1 MEAEVTS
8 PHDGVT
14 IRAIA
19 PAETETARA
28 LLLANG
34 WERGVASRAEFER
47 LLARS
52 PLALVAIEQAQVIGF
67 LRALTDGMSNGYLS
81 MLVVAATHRRRGVG
95 RALVQAAMGSDRR
108 LTWVLRAGR
117 EGVAGFYERIGFAH
131 SQVAMERPGDRA
143 APPPAEP
150 ATPEDVAR
158 AFWRLM
164 ASNDFESVRSVLA
177 DDFVLEW
184 PQSAERIRG
193 GANFAR
199 MNAEYPAH
207 GPWQFRIERLVA
219 QGTSVVTEVAITDG
233 VQRATAISFFEVA
246 AGRIARL
253 TEYWPEPYAAPANRR
268 HLTEPMA

>member
-1 MEAEVTS
+1 MEGEVS
-8 PHDGVT
+8 APT

-19 PAETETARA
+19 PDEFEAARE
-28 LLLANG
+28 LLRTNG
-34 WERGVASRAEFER
+34 WDRGVATAEEFER

-52 PLALVAIEQAQVIGF
+52 QVALVALHDDGKVIGF

-81 MLVVAATHRRRGVG
+81 MLVVEEAHRGRGVG
-95 RALVQAAMGSDRR
+95 RALVRAAMRGDRR

-117 EGVAGFYERIGFAH
+117 DGVAGFYEKIGFAR
-131 SQVAMERPGDRA
+131 SQVAMERPGQRD

-150 ATPEDVAR
+150 GAPEDVVR
-158 AFWRLM
+158 AFWRRM
-164 ASNDFESVRSVLA
+164 ASNDFESVRAVLA

-184 PQSAERIRG
+184 PQSRERIRG

-199 MNAEYPAH
+199 MNAEYPAL
-207 GPWQFRIERLVA
+207 GPWTFRIDRLVA
-219 QGTSVVTEVAITDG
+219 QGTGVVTEVAISDG

-246 AGRIARL
+246 GGRIVRL
-253 TEYWPEPYAAPANRR
+253 TEYWPEPYPAPADRS

>member
-1 MEAEVTS
+1 MTRTPA
-8 PHDGVT
+8 GVT

-19 PAETETARA
+19 APGEAEAARA

-34 WERGVASRAEFER
+34 WERRVGSAGEFAQ

-52 PLALVAIEQAQVIGF
+52 PLALVAVEQGQVVGF
-67 LRALTDGMSNGYLS
+67 LRALTDGLSNGYLS
-81 MLVVAATHRRRGVG
+81 MLVVAQAHRRRGIG
-95 RALVQAAMGSDRR
+95 RALVQAAMGEDRSI
-108 LTWVLRAGR
+108 TWVLRAGR
-117 EGVAGFYERIGFAH
+117 GGVAGFYEKLGFAR
-131 SQVAMERPGDRA
+131 SQVAMERPGERGAPQPA
-143 APPPAEP
+143 APAL
-150 ATPEDVAR
+150 PEDVVR
-158 AFWRLM
+158 TFWRRM
-164 ASNDFESVRSVLA
+164 ASNDFESVREVLA
-177 DDFVLEW
+177 DDFVCEW

-207 GPWQFRIERLVA
+207 GRWRFAVEHLLA
-219 QGTSVVTEVAITDG
+219 QGASVVTRVAITDG

-253 TEYWPEPYAAPANRR
+253 TEYWPEPYAAPEGRR